1 MFHLRYMNTNP
12 VPRPLL
18 FLRSLKTAFKA
29 LSATDPLRLAGA
41 TAFFTTFAL
50 PAILIIILQALR
62 LVFIPRNISRQLF
75 TQLESLVGA
84 ETTQDLINTLKAFRS
99 IAENWLIAIG
109 GFIFLL
115 FVATT
120 LFKVI
125 KDSLN
130 QVWAIR
136 SVRKRSFKSIMRSR
150 MRGVLVILFTGF
162 VFILGLFFE
171 ATLAYLGKYIEQLVP
186 DLVTYYRSAFS
197 YLITVITATLW
208 FALVFY
214 LLPDG
219 RPRWKILFTGALVT
233 SILFNIGKL
242 VLRWLLTYSNI
253 NSIYGASASIVLLLL
268 FVFYCSLIFYFGASF
283 TTVWADANGVPV
295 QPLPHA
301 KKYRIADVKEEG
313 E

>member
-1 MFHLRYMNTNP
+1 MNTNP

-75 TQLESLVGA
+75 TQLESLVGE

-99 IAENWLIAIG
+99 IAENWLVAIG

-283 TTVWADANGVPV
+283 TNVWADANGVPV
-295 QPLPHA
+295 QPLPYA
-301 KKYRIADVKEEG
+301 KKYRIADVKEED

>member
-1 MFHLRYMNTNP
+1 MNTNP

-62 LVFIPRNISRQLF
+62 LVFIPRKISRQLF

-99 IAENWLIAIG
+99 IAENWLVAIG

-171 ATLAYLGKYIEQLVP
+171 AAMAYLGKYIEQLVP

-301 KKYRIADVKEEG
+301 KKYRIADVKEED

>member
-1 MFHLRYMNTNP
+1 MNSHSP
-12 VPRPLL
+12 SRPLL

-75 TQLESLVGA
+75 TQLESLVGV

-283 TTVWADANGVPV
+283 TNVWADANGVPV

-301 KKYRIADVKEEG
+301 KKYRIADVKEMDE
-313 E
+313 

>member
-1 MFHLRYMNTNP
+1 M
-12 VPRPLL
+12 
-18 FLRSLKTAFKA
+18 
-29 LSATDPLRLAGA
+29 
-41 TAFFTTFAL
+41 
-50 PAILIIILQALR
+50 
-62 LVFIPRNISRQLF
+62 
-75 TQLESLVGA
+75 
-84 ETTQDLINTLKAFRS
+84 
-99 IAENWLIAIG
+99 IAIG

-125 KDSLN
+125 RDSLN
-130 QVWAIR
+130 QIWAIR
-136 SVRKRSFKSIMRSR
+136 SVHRRSFKSIMRSR
-150 MRGVLVILFTGF
+150 LCGVLVILFTGF

-171 ATLAYLGKYIEQLVP
+171 TTLAFLGKYIEKLAPGLIV
-186 DLVTYYRSAFS
+186 YYRSAFS
-197 YLITVITATLW
+197 YLITVVTATLW

-253 NSIYGASASIVLLLL
+253 NSIYGASASLVLLLL

-283 TTVWADANGVPV
+283 TNVWADANGVSIE
-295 QPLPHA
+295 PLPYA
-301 KKYRIADVKEEG
+301 KKYRITDVKEDA
-313 E
+313 

>member
-1 MFHLRYMNTNP
+1 MNNQPT
-12 VPRPLL
+12 PRSLL
-18 FLRSLKTAFKA
+18 FLRSLQAAFKA
-29 LSATDPLRLAGA
+29 LSASDPLRLAGA

-50 PAILIIILQALR
+50 PAILIIILSVLR

-75 TQLESLVGA
+75 RDLEGLVGQ
-84 ETTQDLINTLKAFRS
+84 ETTQDIIHTLRAFRS

-136 SVRKRSFKSIMRSR
+136 SVRRRSFKSVMRAR
-150 MRGVLVILFTGF
+150 LRGVLVILFTGF
-162 VFILGLFFE
+162 LFILGLFFE
-171 ATLAYLGKYIEQLVP
+171 TTLAFLGKYIEKLAP
-186 DLVTYYRSAFS
+186 ELITYYKSAFS
-197 YLITVITATLW
+197 YLITIITATLW

-283 TTVWADANGVPV
+283 TNVWADANGVPV
-295 QPLPHA
+295 EPLPYA
-301 KKYRIADVKEEG
+301 KKYRIMDVKEG
-313 E
+313 D

>member
-1 MFHLRYMNTNP
+1 MSTGKASHL
-12 VPRPLL
+12 LL
-18 FLRSLKTAFKA
+18 FLQSLRAAFKA
-29 LSATDPLRLAGA
+29 LQASDPLRLAGA

-62 LVFIPRNISRQLF
+62 AVFIPRNISRQLF
-75 TQLESLVGA
+75 TQLEGLVGQ
-84 ETTQDLINTLKAFRS
+84 ETTEDLINTLRAFRS

-136 SVRKRSFKSIMRSR
+136 SVRRRSFKSIMRSR
-150 MRGVLVILFTGF
+150 LRGVLVILLTGF
-162 VFILGLFFE
+162 LFIVGLFFE
-171 ATLAYLGKYIEQLVP
+171 AAMAFLGKYIQELAPEFVN
-186 DLVTYYRSAFS
+186 YYQSAFS
-197 YLITVITATLW
+197 YLTTVATATLW

-283 TTVWADANGVPV
+283 TNVWADANGVPV
-295 QPLPHA
+295 EPLPHA
-301 KKYRIADVKEEG
+301 KKYRIADVKEDED
-313 E
+313 

>member
-1 MFHLRYMNTNP
+1 MNRP
-12 VPRPLL
+12 SVSRPLL
-18 FLRSLKTAFKA
+18 LLRSLQAAFKA
-29 LSATDPLRLAGA
+29 LSASDPLRLAGA

-50 PAILIIILQALR
+50 PAILIIILSALR

-75 TQLESLVGA
+75 TQLEELVGR
-84 ETTQDLINTLKAFRS
+84 ETTQDLIHTLRAFRS

-136 SVRKRSFKSIMRSR
+136 SVRRRSFKSIMRSR
-150 MRGVLVILFTGF
+150 LRGVLVILFTGLL
-162 VFILGLFFE
+162 FILGLFFE
-171 ATLAYLGKYIEQLVP
+171 TALAFLGKYIQQLVP
-186 DLVTYYRSAFS
+186 ELITYYRSAFS
-197 YLITVITATLW
+197 YLISIVTATLW

-219 RPRWKILFTGALVT
+219 RPRLKILFTGALVT

-253 NSIYGASASIVLLLL
+253 NNIYGASASIVLLLL

-283 TTVWADANGVPV
+283 TNVWADANGVPV
-295 QPLPHA
+295 EPLPYA
-301 KKYRIADVKEEG
+301 KKYRIADVKEED

>member
-1 MFHLRYMNTNP
+1 MNRP
-12 VPRPLL
+12 SVSRPLL
-18 FLRSLKTAFKA
+18 LLRSLQAAFKA
-29 LSATDPLRLAGA
+29 LSASDPLRLAGA

-50 PAILIIILQALR
+50 PAILIIILSALR

-75 TQLESLVGA
+75 TQLEELVGR
-84 ETTQDLINTLKAFRS
+84 ETTQDLIHTLRAFRS

-136 SVRKRSFKSIMRSR
+136 SVRRRSFKSIMRSR
-150 MRGVLVILFTGF
+150 LRGVLVILFTGLL
-162 VFILGLFFE
+162 FILGLFFE
-171 ATLAYLGKYIEQLVP
+171 TALAFLGKYIQQLVP
-186 DLVTYYRSAFS
+186 ELITYYRSAFS
-197 YLITVITATLW
+197 YLISIVTATLW

-253 NSIYGASASIVLLLL
+253 NNIYGASASIVLLLL

-283 TTVWADANGVPV
+283 TNVWADANGVPV
-295 QPLPHA
+295 EPLPHA
-301 KKYRIADVKEEG
+301 KKYRIADVKEED